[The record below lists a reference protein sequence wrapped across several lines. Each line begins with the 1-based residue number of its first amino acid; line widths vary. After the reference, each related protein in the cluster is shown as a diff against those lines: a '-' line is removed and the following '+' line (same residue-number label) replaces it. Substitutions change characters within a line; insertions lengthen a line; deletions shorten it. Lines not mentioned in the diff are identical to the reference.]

1 MHNDVDFDIG
11 DTTLV
16 VADNQN
22 PEQENLTTIDDGAT
36 PVGHQLYQVNM
47 FNLLYNV

>member
-36 PVGHQLYQVNM
+36 PVGSSTLSGKYVQ
-47 FNLLYNV
+47 FTI